1 VFVVVDV
8 DEDEELDSEDSVVAL
23 LSYALSFTAVAF
35 FCTHA
40 VISVFRVLL
49 PPIPPPPSW
58 M

>member
-1 VFVVVDV
+1 LVVEVPV
-8 DEDEELDSEDSVVAL
+8 VEDEELELFSVDAL